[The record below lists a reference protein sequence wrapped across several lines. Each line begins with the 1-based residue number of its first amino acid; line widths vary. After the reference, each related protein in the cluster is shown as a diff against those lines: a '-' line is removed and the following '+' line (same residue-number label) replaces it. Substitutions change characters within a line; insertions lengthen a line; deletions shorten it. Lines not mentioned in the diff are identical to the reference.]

1 VTSLALRDNTPIMIR
16 PIRPDDEPAM
26 VRFHETLSERTV
38 HLRYFAPL
46 KLSRRV
52 AHERLVR
59 IVFGDYD
66 REMVMVVERLG
77 VTPANREIL
86 GVGRLS
92 KQRGPGPDGGGAA
105 EAEFAVLISDRWQ
118 NRGLGTRLLEH
129 LLKVAKDERIA
140 RVTATIMNE
149 NKEMQRLAT
158 KLGFTL
164 THDGRDGTLH
174 AAVTLAQ
181 DRTT

>member
-52 AHERLVR
+52 AHDRLTR
-59 IVFGDYD
+59 IVFTDYD

-77 VTPANREIL
+77 VRPENREIL

-92 KQRGPGPDGGGAA
+92 KQPGPPKARRGGGVRPAHQRPVAA
-105 EAEFAVLISDRWQ
+105 PRP
-118 NRGLGTRLLEH
+118 
-129 LLKVAKDERIA
+129 RIA
-140 RVTATIMNE
+140 VA
-149 NKEMQRLAT
+149 LAPAE
-158 KLGFTL
+158 G
-164 THDGRDGTLH
+164 G
-174 AAVTLAQ
+174 A
-181 DRTT
+181 